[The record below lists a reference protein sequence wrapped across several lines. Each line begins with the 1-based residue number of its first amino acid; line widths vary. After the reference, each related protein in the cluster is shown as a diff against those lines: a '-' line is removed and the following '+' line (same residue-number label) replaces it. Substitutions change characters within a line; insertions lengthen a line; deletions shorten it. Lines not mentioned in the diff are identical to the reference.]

1 MVDFLVKKARIK
13 IHEDTKEHSQTMEWF
28 KTDSTLVDGGLSR
41 KKSSQKNTR
50 RHKRI
55 FTNNGVVLN

>member
-41 KKSSQKNTR
+41 KKCQLIN
-50 RHKRI
+50 
-55 FTNNGVVLN
+55 